1 MISLCRTAHRYCL
14 LPSGDEWSR
23 KQLWDCVVEGA
34 IPVVFHGDTLQAMP
48 FRHAVPWEDLLI
60 VGVSEE
66 QVLVDLVNAVDAVQ
80 GVLRAEGYEVALQRL
95 AVLRRV
101 WHLLQYS
108 LAPCHT
114 CVRWDA
120 LQAATMEDDAFSM
133 MLKAV
138 AAKI

>member
-1 MISLCRTAHRYCL
+1 M
-14 LPSGDEWSR
+14 LPPGDEWSR
-23 KQLWDCVVEGA
+23 KQLWDCVSEGA
-34 IPVVFHGDTLQAMP
+34 IPVVFHDDTLQAMP
-48 FRHAVPWEDLLI
+48 FRHAVPWEDILV
-60 VGVSEE
+60 VGASEE
-66 QVLVDLVNAVDAVQ
+66 QVLIELVNVVDAVQ
-80 GVLRAEGYEVALQRL
+80 GVLRAEGHEGALQRL

-120 LQAATMEDDAFSM
+120 LHAATMEDDAFSM